1 MRVFNQRKGTKV
13 ALHMGRCQPMRATR
27 NHADQVSWSHAGL
40 LMWFVYSSIYLL
52 VNSAMTLQNVCAPAA
67 SSHSSVVSWHSSAA
81 SSHPSATTSHSSAVL
96 LVAQGHSLSVPKS
109 ISVSDS
115 RVFHR
120 NLAPV
125 QRADVLV
132 SCSPP
137 FISALV
143 NTLYTAMLRER
154 PRMGSRCGG
163 SRGRAASERFAPIS
177 PSSLVEVA
185 PEQNRPQVSR
195 AGRGRGHGRGRL
207 VECEH
212 AAHPTVCYRI
222 PCTLANS
229 TFLDSVTI
237 ENCANLSGQAAA
249 HQAIPR
255 EQGTAPPI
263 DTQCPVTGSSSL
275 ATQAAPDGP
284 SKLAPGVP
292 TGSVLLLS
300 VSEDSLQF
308 GCRVVEESYTTD
320 DD

>member
-1 MRVFNQRKGTKV
+1 M
-13 ALHMGRCQPMRATR
+13 
-27 NHADQVSWSHAGL
+27 
-40 LMWFVYSSIYLL
+40 
-52 VNSAMTLQNVCAPAA
+52 
-67 SSHSSVVSWHSSAA
+67 
-81 SSHPSATTSHSSAVL
+81 
-96 LVAQGHSLSVPKS
+96 PKS
-109 ISVSDS
+109 ISISDS
-115 RVFHR
+115 RVFHK

-125 QRADVLV
+125 QRAHVLV

-137 FISALV
+137 CISALV
-143 NTLYTAMLRER
+143 NTLYNAMLRER
-154 PRMGSRCGG
+154 PRMGSRRGG
-163 SRGRAASERFAPIS
+163 SRGCATSERSAPIS

-212 AAHPTVCYRI
+212 AAHPTVCNRI

-229 TFLDSVTI
+229 TFLVSVTI

-249 HQAIPR
+249 HQKIPR

-263 DTQCPVTGSSSL
+263 DTQRPVTGSSSL

-284 SKLAPGVP
+284 SEPAPGVP
-292 TGSVLLLS
+292 TGSVVLRS
-300 VSEDSLQF
+300 DSKDSLQF
-308 GCRVVEESYTTD
+308 GCKVVEEPYTTD